1 MLLSIN
7 QILTPEELSHC
18 GEVLAQAEFVDGT
31 LTAGWHARLVKANTQ
46 MKRDAPC
53 YQPLQALIMTALQ
66 RHALFQMAVY
76 PAAIHS
82 IRFSRYDVGMFYGS
96 HVDNAVMIDGGQRY
110 RSDVSWTL
118 FLSEPDSYAGGE
130 LVIESSEGEQ
140 SYKLSAGSM
149 VLYPSR
155 DLHQVKP
162 VTQGVR
168 LAVVGWVQSL
178 VRDPQKRSL
187 LFDLDVVRRSLFEKQ
202 GKTLEF
208 DLISKSHSNLL
219 RQWAEL

>member
-1 MLLSIN
+1 MLLSID
-7 QILTPEELSHC
+7 QILSPEDLSHC
-18 GEVLAQAEFVDGT
+18 REVLEQAEFVDGT

-46 MKRDAPC
+46 LKREDPC
-53 YQPLQALIMTALQ
+53 YQSLQQLVVTALQ
-66 RHALFQMAVY
+66 RHSLFQMAVY

-82 IRFSRYDVGMFYGS
+82 LRFSRYEVGMSYGS
-96 HVDNAVMIDGGQRY
+96 HVDNALMMDAGRRY

-118 FLSEPDSYAGGE
+118 FLNEPDSYGGGE
-130 LVIESSEGEQ
+130 LVIEAAEGEQ

-155 DLHQVKP
+155 DLHHVEP

-178 VRDPQKRSL
+178 IRDSQQRSL